1 MHLMSLVNGPQTTCR
16 LCVRTE
22 NSMSTRSLGKV
33 FTRSTNV
40 RAGTVVA
47 PGASILAPIQHV
59 IPSSRLVADRRSR
72 PSSVASSTFPR
83 TGSVLLGATARATL
97 PRARDR
103 FSWRQET
110 FMVSEP
116 LGDRM
121 AVKKYTTKD
130 RSGQR
135 VGRIRQKTL
144 RRDFRANLK
153 RQVPRL

>member
-22 NSMSTRSLGKV
+22 KSMSTLSLGNV

-47 PGASILAPIQHV
+47 PGSSILAPIQHV
-59 IPSSRLVADRRSR
+59 IPNSRLVADRRSR
-72 PSSVASSTFPR
+72 PSSVAISTFPR
-83 TGSVLLGATARATL
+83 TGKVLRGATALATL

-110 FMVSEP
+110 FIVYEP
-116 LGDRM
+116 LGDRL
-121 AVKKYTTKD
+121 AD
-130 RSGQR
+130 
-135 VGRIRQKTL
+135 
-144 RRDFRANLK
+144 
-153 RQVPRL
+153 